1 MAKLKAPLMSL
12 GAAGAIGKAL
22 VFFSWK
28 GLDVVREYVIPANP
42 KSELQIA
49 QRALFTDAITLI
61 HYAEALV
68 GSPLGAADKTAY
80 ALYGSTEPTPRT
92 WFNQAI
98 ARHIIAAVKGEHPQ
112 LHGDADFTEPA
123 PTQTTLVL
131 YNYAYP
137 AEDGYMYWGTT
148 KTSMPN
154 MVACSG
160 VGGEHT
166 AVMTGFVKGNKYF
179 FQFRPTMVLH
189 AKYVCR
195 SGIYHHTQLT

>member
-1 MAKLKAPLMSL
+1 MAKLKAPLLSL
-12 GAAGAIGKAL
+12 GASGAIGKSV
-22 VFFSWK
+22 VFFPWK
-28 GLDVVREYVIPANP
+28 GIDCVREYVVPSNP
-42 KSELQIA
+42 KSTLQIA
-49 QRALFTDAITLI
+49 QRGLFTDAVTLI
-61 HYAEALV
+61 HYAEALT
-68 GSPLGAADKTAY
+68 GSPLGGVDKTAL
-80 ALYGSTEPTPRT
+80 ALYGSTEKTPRT

-98 ARHIIAAVKGEHPQ
+98 ARHVIAAVKGEHPQ
-112 LHGDADFTEPA
+112 LHGDAAFDEPNPTEC
-123 PTQTTLVL
+123 TLVL

-137 AEDGYMYWGTT
+137 AEPGFIHWGTS

-154 MVACSG
+154 RVACDG

-179 FQFRPTMVLH
+179 FQFRPETVSD